1 MNDAQSLFRE
11 GVLALKERKDAVEA
25 RRLLTES
32 LKLNPQNEMAWLWLA
47 RTVSD
52 PAKRLQCVERA
63 LNINPNNEQAFMLK
77 KQLTAQM
84 AQVAE
89 PVNGFDA
96 APVRE
101 DDERKPRKTKTAK
114 HILTP
119 SEEKQIK
126 ALFKKADDYVE
137 QGDNESAIEQWVR
150 VLEIQVDHEIAMR
163 NAVGALSRMK
173 YMDDA
178 RELVWRAIESGTE
191 HPSIYLTA
199 IDIARYQRNPGEVE
213 DLRERLAG
221 LPTADENMIAS
232 IVEQFIKDE
241 HIHRA
246 QEVLERAL
254 ETRPKSQKLLMLMG
268 DVQRL
273 AGREK
278 EAMRFYDQA
287 ARLGTSTQA
296 GREADK
302 KLLNF
307 VPVLTDRE
315 RGSVLL
321 AWREAAGFGLI
332 FLLLGWQDSGLDL
345 LQMDMNHWLGVILGL
360 VGGYLVITAT
370 SSPQQRGLAAVL
382 GGSPPD
388 KKKKNEDDDPN
399 AIKIGALEEP
409 SELPIIPPV
418 FRLVFGMG
426 GAILLIVAFTMTFD
440 RAINL
445 IANPIIPD
453 ELPVITCDA
462 YDCYN
467 DMVETQ

>member
-1 MNDAQSLFRE
+1 
-11 GVLALKERKDAVEA
+11 
-25 RRLLTES
+25 
-32 LKLNPQNEMAWLWLA
+32 
-47 RTVSD
+47 
-52 PAKRLQCVERA
+52 
-63 LNINPNNEQAFMLK
+63 
-77 KQLTAQM
+77 
-84 AQVAE
+84 
-89 PVNGFDA
+89 
-96 APVRE
+96 
-101 DDERKPRKTKTAK
+101 
-114 HILTP
+114 
-119 SEEKQIK
+119 
-126 ALFKKADDYVE
+126 
-137 QGDNESAIEQWVR
+137 
-150 VLEIQVDHEIAMR
+150 
-163 NAVGALSRMK
+163 
-173 YMDDA
+173 
-178 RELVWRAIESGTE
+178 
-191 HPSIYLTA
+191 
-199 IDIARYQRNPGEVE
+199 
-213 DLRERLAG
+213 
-221 LPTADENMIAS
+221 
-232 IVEQFIKDE
+232 
-241 HIHRA
+241 
-246 QEVLERAL
+246 
-254 ETRPKSQKLLMLMG
+254 
-268 DVQRL
+268 
-273 AGREK
+273 
-278 EAMRFYDQA
+278 
-287 ARLGTSTQA
+287 LGTSTQA